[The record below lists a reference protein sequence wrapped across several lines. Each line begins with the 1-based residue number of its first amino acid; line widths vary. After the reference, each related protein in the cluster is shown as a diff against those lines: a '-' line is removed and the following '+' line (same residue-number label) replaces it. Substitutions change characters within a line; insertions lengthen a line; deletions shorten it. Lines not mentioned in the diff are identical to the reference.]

1 MYTIKDSNAKTI
13 TNVYAIKDAVVRS
26 VTNIYSIISGKAVLV
41 WTAIK
46 DAVSG
51 VFGSG
56 LWNSQELW
64 NNDDIWKNEP

>member
-1 MYTIKDSNAKTI
+1 MYTIIDSSAKAT
-13 TNVYAIKDAVVRS
+13 TNVYVIKDAIVRS
-26 VTNIYSIISGKAVLV
+26 VTNIYSIIAGKVELV
-41 WTAIK
+41 WTAVK
-46 DAVSG
+46 EAVSG